1 MTVLLSKEVQLST
14 FIHCVGVSSYVQ
26 LEFNSFLS
34 IVADDSALA
43 LPGTFITLEWN
54 LIAAGSLARLFRLLN
69 VSSDLPHSAKSSTS
83 SLLKH
88 QWVMKQTERGQKSLN
103 DFSHFV
109 ELNLTWIWFWFEL
122 LSNLSRSEQR
132 QSELFGPWK
141 LISNLPQMPER
152 SCCPSGWGIIIVS
165 ECEMEY

>member
-1 MTVLLSKEVQLST
+1 MWESLV
-14 FIHCVGVSSYVQ
+14 CVQ
-26 LEFNSFLS
+26 LELNSFLS

-69 VSSDLPHSAKSSTS
+69 VSSDLPLSAKSSTS
-83 SLLKH
+83 SLLEH

-109 ELNLTWIWFWFEL
+109 EPSLTWIWFWFEL
-122 LSNLSRSEQR
+122 LSQLEQKWTASVR
-132 QSELFGPWK
+132 AFFVPWK

-152 SCCPSGWGIIIVS
+152 SCPSGWGINSVRVWDGILTS
-165 ECEMEY
+165 SDYRWGTE